1 MVILLLDIWLQK
13 NEEKKNKP
21 KMPNRQK
28 TNTSATNVGISC
40 FLSFLSKVSDVYLL
54 NTKPV

>member
-1 MVILLLDIWLQK
+1 MVILLLDIWLLK
-13 NEEKKNKP
+13 NEKKKP
-21 KMPNRQK
+21 KTPNRQK

-54 NTKPV
+54 NTKPA

>member
-1 MVILLLDIWLQK
+1 MMVILLLDIWLKK
-13 NEEKKNKP
+13 NEKQN

-28 TNTSATNVGISC
+28 TNTSATNVWISC
-40 FLSFLSKVSDVYLL
+40 FLLFLSQVSDVYLL